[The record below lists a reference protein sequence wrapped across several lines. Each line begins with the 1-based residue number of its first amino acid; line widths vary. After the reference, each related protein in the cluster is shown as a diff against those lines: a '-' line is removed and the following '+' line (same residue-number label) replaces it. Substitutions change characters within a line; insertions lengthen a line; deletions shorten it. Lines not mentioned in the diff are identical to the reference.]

1 MRQKKAAQ
9 AKWLL
14 SDELWKE
21 IEPLLSPRKPG
32 VKAGRGRPPISDRQA
47 MNGIF
52 FVLKTGCQWRALDV
66 TGICPGST
74 AHDRFQK
81 WRKAGVFRE
90 FWKKGLQKYD
100 ECKGIDWEW
109 QSLDASF
116 AKAPVAGSKKNRQ
129 KPHRSRQNRHQT
141 LDSDRSSRPPDLDRR
156 R

>member
-14 SDELWKE
+14 SDEVWKE
-21 IEPLLSPRKPG
+21 IEPLLPRRKPG

-52 FVLKTGCQWRALDV
+52 FVLKTGCQGRALDV
-66 TGICPGST
+66 TGIWPGST
-74 AHDRFQK
+74 AHDRLQK

-90 FWKKGLQKYD
+90 CWKKGLQKYD
-100 ECKGIDWEW
+100 EGKGVDWEG

-116 AKAPVAGSKKNRQ
+116 AKAPVAGAKKNRQ
-129 KPHRSRQNRHQT
+129 KPHRSRQNRHHT
-141 LDSDRSSRPPDLDRR
+141 LHSDRSSGHPALDRR